1 MKQIFFF
8 FILLLITNH
17 VISQCT
23 QGSVSTFQKAIGG
36 TGNERAHSVQQT
48 TDGGYIIVGETT
60 SFGAG
65 AKDWFIIKMD
75 ANGNS
80 QWTKTYG
87 GISNE
92 DGNSIIIKQ
101 TNDGGYIVCGLTNS
115 FGATQDPYILKLTN
129 LGNVQWETRVTGS
142 SGDYFRDVYEAPNGD
157 FIFTGS
163 VMSVR
168 TGNGDIYFCKISSS
182 GNLILNKSIG
192 ENGRSHSTSII
203 ELPSGNFI
211 LSGNTNLTDIRNSYM
226 IKTDNNG
233 NYIWG
238 KEYQLPSTEEDFK
251 ETILL
256 SDGNLISVGWTTQ
269 TSFGQQNVFIT
280 KTDTNGNFIWS
291 KTYGGTNNDVGV
303 GVKEKSNGE
312 LIISAYTSSFG
323 NNNELL
329 LINTDSLGNVIWSK
343 TYGGI
348 NNEEIEWWGRTIDI
362 TASGEVII
370 VGGTTS
376 FGTGSE
382 DIYIVKT
389 NECGESFCNEQ
400 NVTLTVNSLTFSPIN
415 YAVQT
420 LTGNTLVNTN
430 TIVNTINFT
439 DSYLCAD
446 TVTTSS
452 PCNLSPNFSAT
463 NTCLGDSTFFTDLS
477 MDSIGNIVNWQWYF
491 GDGDSLIGI
500 QNPSHLYNGA
510 GNYNVILI
518 ITNNINCVDSITISI
533 TVNPSYSSTQSAS
546 ICQGDSIFLAGN
558 FQNSSGQYTDS
569 LSTTFG
575 CDSLIITNLVVNP
588 TFNDSTTISIC
599 QGDSIFLNGSF
610 QYNSGVFTDSLQS
623 VLGCDSVVTTN
634 LIVNPVFS
642 FIQNSTIC
650 QGDSVLFGSNFY
662 GSSGTFSDSLQTVSG
677 CDSILTLNLAVNPS
691 FQNIQTVSICS
702 GDSVFLAGSF
712 QNSSGQYTD
721 SLSTTLSCDS
731 LIITNLVVNPTFNDS
746 TTVAIC
752 QGDSVFLNGSFQHN
766 SGVFTDSLQSIA
778 GCDSVVTTN
787 LIVSPS
793 PSIIASNDTTIE
805 ACGSV
810 QLNANGGVSY
820 LWSPST
826 GLSCI
831 SCQNPI
837 ASPIVTTS
845 YVVSSTTNGCSDSD
859 TVIVVVEGSSPLI
872 IPNIF
877 TPNQDGINDGF
888 NFSGG
893 CLSAV
898 NKKIFNRWGQ
908 LLFES
913 NQIAEEWNGRT
924 KAGEKAPEGTYF
936 YIFTISLIE
945 DRNETTKIFKGTLT
959 LLR

>member
-1 MKQIFFF
+1 MKQIFF

-75 ANGNS
+75 ANGNA

-87 GISNE
+87 GILDD
-92 DGNSIIIKQ
+92 DGLSIIIKQ
-101 TNDGGYIVCGLTNS
+101 TSDGGYIVCGLTNS
-115 FGATQDPYILKLTN
+115 FGASQDPYILKLNNT
-129 LGNVQWETRVTGS
+129 GNIQWEKRIPGS
-142 SGDYFRDVYEAPNGD
+142 SPDYFRDIHELANGN

-163 VMSVR
+163 VLTVS
-168 TGNGDIYFCKISSS
+168 TGNSDAYFCEISPS
-182 GNLILNKSIG
+182 GNLISNTSIG
-192 ENGRSHSTSII
+192 ENGRSHSTSIT

-211 LSGNTNLTDIRNSYM
+211 LSGNTNFSNVDNANY
-226 IKTDNNG
+226 IKVDANG
-233 NYIWG
+233 NVIWS
-238 KEYQLPSTEEDFK
+238 KEYGLVPSSESFYK
-251 ETILL
+251 TILL
-256 SDGNLISVGWTTQ
+256 NDGNLLSVGLIGNA
-269 TSFGQQNVFIT
+269 SFDILLM
-280 KTDTNGNFIWS
+280 KSDTNGNVIWTKS
-291 KTYGGTNNDVGV
+291 YGGANNDVGV

-323 NNNELL
+323 SSNELL
-329 LINTDSLGNVIWSK
+329 LINTDSSGNVIWSK
-343 TYGGI
+343 SYGGTA
-348 NNEEIEWWGRTIDI
+348 NELTDNWGRTHEI

-376 FGTGSE
+376 FGAGSE

-415 YAVQT
+415 YSVQT
-420 LTGNTLVNTN
+420 LTGNTLVNTS

-463 NTCLGDSTFFTDLS
+463 NACLGDSTFFTDLS
-477 MDSIGNIVNWQWYF
+477 VDSIGNIVNWQWYF

-510 GNYNVILI
+510 GNYNVTLI

-569 LSTTFG
+569 LSTT
-575 CDSLIITNLVVNP
+575 
-588 TFNDSTTISIC
+588 
-599 QGDSIFLNGSF
+599 
-610 QYNSGVFTDSLQS
+610 
-623 VLGCDSVVTTN
+623 LG
-634 LIVNPVFS
+634 
-642 FIQNSTIC
+642 
-650 QGDSVLFGSNFY
+650 
-662 GSSGTFSDSLQTVSG
+662 
-677 CDSILTLNLAVNPS
+677 
-691 FQNIQTVSICS
+691 
-702 GDSVFLAGSF
+702 
-712 QNSSGQYTD
+712 
-721 SLSTTLSCDS
+721 CDS

-752 QGDSVFLNGSFQHN
+752 QGDSVFLNGSFQYN
-766 SGVFTDSLQSIA
+766 SGIFTDSLQSIA
-778 GCDSVVTTN
+778 GCDSVVTTSLTVN
-787 LIVSPS
+787 PS
-793 PSIIASNDTTIE
+793 SSIIASNDTTIE

-820 LWSPST
+820 LWSPPT

-845 YVVSSTTNGCSDSD
+845 YVVSSTTNGCSDND
-859 TVIVVVEGSSPLI
+859 TVIVIVEGSSSLI
-872 IPNIF
+872 IPNVF

-945 DRNETTKIFKGTLT
+945 DGNETTKIFKGTLT